1 MTTSRKLQRVI
12 NARHTSDGDGVK
24 IQRIAGRDVLEQLD
38 PFLLL
43 DEMHSQDGADYI
55 GGFPS
60 HPHRGFETITYMLD
74 GAMRHRDHLGNEGV
88 VSSGGVQ
95 WMTAGAGVIHS
106 EMPEQTDGLLHGFQ
120 LWLNLPA
127 SQKMTPAAYQEFDR
141 AQIPVVKLEDDSCIT
156 VIAGTVTT
164 PTGNVKGP
172 VTDIVTAPTYLDLQ
186 LAAGAQVRLPLD
198 SAHTAL
204 LLVYSGATTE
214 LVDGQLGIYGHGDHI
229 GIEASGSGARA
240 LLLAAMPLREPI
252 AQYGPFVMNTEAE
265 IEQAI
270 KDYNAGRLVACGQPL
285 AGLQQLDGDAIG

>member
-24 IQRIAGRDVLEQLD
+24 IRRIAGRDVLAQLD

-88 VSSGGVQ
+88 VSGGGVQ

-127 SQKMTPAAYQEFDR
+127 SKKMTPAAYQEFDR
-141 AQIPVVKLEDDSCIT
+141 AQIPVVKLEDDSRIT
-156 VIAGTVTT
+156 VIAGSVTT
-164 PTGNVKGP
+164 PTGTVNGP
-172 VTDIVTAPTYLDLQ
+172 VSDIVTAPTYLDLQ
-186 LAAGAQVRLPLD
+186 LAAGAQVQLAVD
-198 SAHTAL
+198 STHTAL

-214 LVDGQLGIYGHGDHI
+214 LADGQLGIYDHGDHI
-229 GIEASGSGARA
+229 AIEASDSGVRA

-270 KDYNAGRLVACGQPL
+270 KDYNAGRLVA
-285 AGLQQLDGDAIG
+285 

>member
-1 MTTSRKLQRVI
+1 MTTARRLQRVI
-12 NARHTSDGDGVK
+12 NARNTSDGDGVK
-24 IQRIAGRDVLEQLD
+24 IRRIAGRDVLAQLD

-88 VSSGGVQ
+88 VSSGGIQ

-127 SQKMTPAAYQEFDR
+127 SKKMTPAAYQEFDR
-141 AQIPVVKLEDDSCIT
+141 TQIPVVKLEDDSRIT

-164 PTGNVKGP
+164 PNGTVTGP
-172 VTDIVTAPTYLDLQ
+172 VADIVTAPTYLDLQ
-186 LAAGAQVRLPLD
+186 LAAGAQVQFPID
-198 SAHTAL
+198 DTHTAL
-204 LLVYSGATTE
+204 LLVYSGATAE
-214 LVDGQLGIYGHGDHI
+214 LTDGQLGIYSHGDHVV
-229 GIEASGSGARA
+229 IEASGSGARA
-240 LLLAAMPLREPI
+240 LLLAGSPLREPI
-252 AQYGPFVMNTEAE
+252 VQHGPFVMNTEAE

-270 KDYNAGRLVACGQPL
+270 QDYSAGCLL
-285 AGLQQLDGDAIG
+285 A

>member
-12 NARHTSDGDGVK
+12 NARQTSDGDGVK
-24 IQRIAGRDVLEQLD
+24 IRRIAGRDVLAQLD

-141 AQIPVVKLEDDSCIT
+141 AQIPVVKLENDSSIT
-156 VIAGTVTT
+156 VIAGSVTT
-164 PTGNVKGP
+164 PSGTVKGP

-186 LAAGAQVRLPLD
+186 LTPGAKVQLPVD

-204 LLVYSGATTE
+204 LLVYGGATTE
-214 LVDGQLGIYGHGDHI
+214 LADGQLGVYGQGDHVA
-229 GIEASGSGARA
+229 IEASDTGARA

-270 KDYNAGRLVACGQPL
+270 TDYNTGRLVA
-285 AGLQQLDGDAIG
+285 